1 MTKDPKI
8 AFCLHGLVGT
18 TDKYGLGKKE
28 IPFKIGHKHYKRHV
42 FDVNDNVDVF
52 IHTWSHHHHDGIK
65 ELYQPVAMKS
75 GLPPDFGIEYSKEF
89 VDDNKLARLYAIKC
103 KWQSYRAVIDLVK
116 ESGNQYDW
124 VFVTRFD
131 LAFAVDFR
139 FDQFDNSKF
148 YAQGPPG
155 PMQNGFQL
163 INDLWYFSNQENM
176 ELFAELQD
184 NMDKPPYNTLESNH
198 ELERLH
204 LQTTGLQDKLEYI
217 LRRDW
222 TGPMSK
228 LTTETPL
235 VRWVYYNGGDR
246 GY

>member
-52 IHTWSHHHHDGIK
+52 IHTWSHHHHDGIE

-176 ELFAELQD
+176 ELFAELHG
-184 NMDKPPYNTLESNH
+184 NIDKEAYSDLESNH

>member
-1 MTKDPKI
+1 MTKNPKI

-28 IPFKIGHKHYKRHV
+28 IPFKIAHKHYKRHV
-42 FDVNDNVDVF
+42 FDVNENVDVF

-65 ELYQPVAMKS
+65 KLYQPVAMKS
-75 GLPPDFGIEYSKEF
+75 GSPPDFGIEYSKEF

-103 KWQSYRAVIDLVK
+103 KWQSYKTVSDLVK

-131 LAFAVDFR
+131 LAFAIDFR

-176 ELFAELQD
+176 ELFAELND
-184 NMDKPPYNTLESNH
+184 NMDKEPYNNLESNH